1 MLWEKRVVALL
12 PLGIHSEVVPWRL
25 LQPQAVQI
33 ATLANG
39 PDHMNPAIRQR
50 IEISGQTFTTLSLF
64 ALRENDPKTAFR
76 GGELNASK
84 HHSPLKNMPYR
95 TEPVM
100 SVG

>member
-1 MLWEKRVVALL
+1 
-12 PLGIHSEVVPWRL
+12 
-25 LQPQAVQI
+25 
-33 ATLANG
+33 
-39 PDHMNPAIRQR
+39 MNPAIRQR